1 MIIQNSIMNAF
12 TQGDIKGLDSLLLH
26 SAYWS
31 QHDAKLYGSEK
42 LNIIVGNLLSVVG
55 KTTIAVHQSIRQ
67 ANHYVI
73 NLIIEPEN
81 SGNSVNYILWLE
93 CNQHVIKSVN
103 AIVDTVQLATL
114 SKRGVKSISDN
125 LPIADPLIISD
136 YDQQDHL
143 QNELAW
149 PSNLIDGHDDKIEI
163 LDQWWSIWIQRQLAN
178 IDKVYAEDAI
188 VSLPGQIKQTNQQG
202 LFDFVLSVTSNLTR
216 VFTQIEDIALEDKH
230 VAIKWFLDADEAN
243 GKIRLPFI
251 TLLEIDNGKIVSDTT
266 LCDILSFNKRFN
278 QSRIFNQISPNL

>member
-1 MIIQNSIMNAF
+1 MLNSIINAF
-12 TQGDIKGLDSLLLH
+12 TKGDIKSLDSLLLH

-42 LNIIVGNLLSVVG
+42 LNMIVGNLLSVVG
-55 KTTIAVHQSIRQ
+55 KTTIVAHQSIRQ

-73 NLIIEPEN
+73 NLNIKPEN
-81 SGNSVNYILWLE
+81 GGNSVNYILWLE
-93 CNQHVIKSVN
+93 CNQQLIKSVN
-103 AIVDTVQLATL
+103 AIVDSVQLANL
-114 SKRGVKSISDN
+114 SKRGAKSISDN

-149 PSNLIDGHDDKIEI
+149 PSNLIAGHDDKIEI

-178 IDKVYAEDAI
+178 IDEVYAEDAI
-188 VSLPGQIKQTNQQG
+188 VNLPGQTKQTNRQG
-202 LFDFVLSVTSNLTR
+202 LFDFVLSVTSKLTR
-216 VFTQIEDIALEDKH
+216 VFTQIEDIAVEDKH
-230 VAIKWFLDADEAN
+230 VAIKWFLDADEVK
-243 GKIRLPFI
+243 GKVRLPFI

-266 LCDILSFNKRFN
+266 LCDILSFNKRFIH
-278 QSRIFNQISPNL
+278 SRIFDNICAN